1 MCVPPAALGAIS
13 ALSGFMGGMNS
24 RRAAKARN
32 REKMRSYNNKM
43 TLRTA
48 QNRTDRANIK
58 QQIEASKGS
67 AFDAAASEQLVTNEV
82 LKKIRFKQQA
92 SLIKAQQAAT
102 PISSGVSAKRALN
115 KPWQQLGFENRMFAA
130 EFASR
135 IGQQESK
142 NQTTFNKLYQSNLQ
156 SWQGGKPL
164 IFDQKPA
171 MDKVPSFFSALLTGA
186 SAIPLGA
193 VPGQEQS
200 GLKTQ
205 DNSIN
210 YQTFTPA
217 ETSNFNYSDSST
229 SISTKQAFS
238 GGTFLDY

>member
-1 MCVPPAALGAIS
+1 MCSPTLALGGVQAFGG
-13 ALSGFMGGMNS
+13 LMGGMSS

-82 LKKIRFKQQA
+82 LKKIRFKQQS

-102 PISSGVSAKRALN
+102 PISSGVSAQRVLN
-115 KPWQQLGFENRMFAA
+115 KPWQELGFENRMFAA

-135 IGQQESK
+135 VTQQESK
-142 NQTTFNKLYQSNLQ
+142 NQTTFNKLYQSNLS
-156 SWQGGKPL
+156 SWQGGAPL

-171 MDKVPSFFSALLTGA
+171 MDPVPSFFSALLGGA
-186 SAIPLGA
+186 SSFPLGA
-193 VPGQEQS
+193 VPGQGPS
-200 GLKTQ
+200 GLQ
-205 DNSIN
+205 DKPMNWQN
-210 YQTFTPA
+210 NFTPA
-217 ETSNFNYSDSST
+217 ATSNIVSDTST
-229 SISTKQAFS
+229 SISTKQAFG